1 VCTLLP
7 VVLLQVRYAA
17 RLKGKNIF
25 YVNSILGLLQG
36 LLRALRPPKQSKA
49 ANTATTAT
57 AASAAAAAEPEVLRL
72 NDFAF
77 RAGIDNVNL
86 FKVERYMR
94 RSGIC
99 QKIMGFLDLTNTAAD
114 TTTTASAATAAAGAT
129 GTAVGAGATR
139 TATAVGATAGAS
151 KADNGIGTGTSSGRF
166 VSRHVSAL
174 QTAHQFLLALTNADA
189 DGRVI
194 INRGSSSS
202 NSSSK
207 QPGTK

>member
-1 VCTLLP
+1 M
-7 VVLLQVRYAA
+7 RYAT

-36 LLRALRPPKQSKA
+36 LLRALRPPKQLKTTTASS
-49 ANTATTAT
+49 NTA
-57 AASAAAAAEPEVLRL
+57 AAAAAAAAAAEPEVLRL
-72 NDFAF
+72 NEFAF
-77 RAGIDNVNL
+77 KAGIDNVNL

-99 QKIMGFLDLTNTAAD
+99 QKIMGFLDLTNTTTSTDTIGAAK
-114 TTTTASAATAAAGAT
+114 ATAT
-129 GTAVGAGATR
+129 GTAAGA
-139 TATAVGATAGAS
+139 AAGAS
-151 KADNGIGTGTSSGRF
+151 KAGKESADSGSSNGTSAGRF

-194 INRGSSSS
+194 INRGNSN

-207 QPGTK
+207 QSGTK